1 MANYS
6 SFSPNAVSGAT
17 DYYPTI
23 NLVSDD
29 ALTELDIVLK
39 DSNTKLAGAATLDP
53 TDSATWALIDLSAST
68 TIVTMKMRKVNTTD
82 IVTSNIC
89 TIVPPYTDGHV
100 IMSWGVSGLA
110 GLSGEYEGEI
120 EVAYATGKIVTVQDL
135 LHFSVRDDF

>member
-1 MANYS
+1 MANYN

-17 DYYPTI
+17 EYYPTI

-29 ALTELDIVLK
+29 ALTELDIVIK
-39 DSNTKLAGAATLDP
+39 DSNTAAAGETLDAS
-53 TDSATWALIDLSAST
+53 DSSTWAPINLSAST

-82 IVTSNIC
+82 IVTSITC
-89 TIVPPYTDGHV
+89 TLVPPYTAGHV

-135 LHFSVRDDF
+135 LRFHIRADF